1 MCVFKDADA
10 VKDFPHELQNIR
22 TPAALVSQTA
32 IKSFGATGQDLGIGL
47 KSKFDPKLVA

>member
-1 MCVFKDADA
+1 MSLLIFSA
-10 VKDFPHELQNIR
+10 VLFEYLGGFDHLLYS
-22 TPAALVSQTA
+22 LVSQTA

>member
-1 MCVFKDADA
+1 MIGKSDSGMERF
-10 VKDFPHELQNIR
+10 IS
-22 TPAALVSQTA
+22 TLVSQRA